1 MKGVDAMARNQN
13 EEAQQK
19 PAKEQES
26 DAASHTVLSEVMS
39 KTMQFA
45 TTISNK
51 IYDLSLY
58 TGIKLVR
65 TAKRLKKLYLFR
77 FNKCKVEVYARLTA
91 LSEKHAAKKVDK
103 APKREYH
110 PLQMIAHKRQNIVAA
125 FQDARKQGP
134 GAVAGQVLAYLA
146 AGTKKGFS
154 YFCRALNYVA
164 PVAAL
169 CFLAYTVQSQLNV
182 QYALEVEYDGTTVGY
197 VQNESVFD
205 EAQSMMNDRI
215 IYQEGEEKVEIAPVY
230 KIAAV
235 SGDESLTDAD
245 TLCNTLIE
253 SSGSEI
259 MTASGL
265 YIDGTFVGAVTQGD
279 ELESELNAK
288 LDAYKTGSE
297 GEEVSFTRDVE
308 IKDGLYSVESVVPY
322 EQINSLINSNVS
334 EEKTYVVQDGDA
346 PSSIADKVGVPL
358 LEIAAI
364 NGFENTDALQDLM
377 YPGVELKVASSVPY
391 LSVQVARMESWTR
404 PIGYQTVEEESDN
417 YYEGETEVQTEG
429 EPGEQL
435 VVGKVTYI
443 DGMEVDRTEE
453 SATTTKEPVNQVI
466 LVGTKEKP
474 VYTSRGSTSAA
485 TTYKGAIST
494 TGSGRFI
501 WPVNGGYYSCGYGE
515 YYGHTG
521 MDIAAG
527 AGTAVYAADSGTV
540 VTATSYGW
548 NYGYGNY
555 VVIDHGNGVQ
565 TLYAHNSAV
574 YVSPG
579 QKVSQGQQIAA
590 VGQTGNAY
598 GNHCHFEIIINGYKV
613 NPAGYIGYGR

>member
-1 MKGVDAMARNQN
+1 MARNQN

-19 PAKEQES
+19 TAKGQES
-26 DAASHTVLSEVMS
+26 GAASQTVLSEVMS

-65 TAKRLKKLYLFR
+65 TAKRLKKLYLYR
-77 FNKCKVEVYARLTA
+77 FNKCKVEAYARLTA
-91 LSEKHAAKKVDK
+91 LSEKRAAPKTDK
-103 APKREYH
+103 APKREFH
-110 PLQMIAHKRQNIVAA
+110 PLLTLARKRQNIVTA
-125 FQDARKQGP
+125 FQGAKKQGP
-134 GAVAGQVLAYLA
+134 GAVVGQILAYLA

-154 YFCRALNYVA
+154 YACRALNYVA

-169 CFLAYTVQSQLNV
+169 CLLAYTIHSQLSV

-205 EAQSMMNDRI
+205 EAQNMMNDRI
-215 IYQEGEEKVEIAPVY
+215 IYQEGEEKMDIAPVY

-235 SGDESLTDAD
+235 SSKESLTDAD
-245 TLCNTLIE
+245 SLCNTLIE

-265 YIDGTFVGAVTQGD
+265 YIDGSFVGAVTEGD
-279 ELESELNAK
+279 QLESALQAK
-288 LDAYKTGSE
+288 LDAYKTGAE
-297 GEEVSFTRDVE
+297 GEEISFTRNVE
-308 IKDGLYSVESVVPY
+308 VKDGLYSVASVVPY
-322 EQINSLINSNVS
+322 EQIDTLINSNVS
-334 EEKTYVVQDGDA
+334 EERTYVVQEGDA
-346 PSSIADKVGVPL
+346 PSSIADKVDVPL
-358 LEIAAI
+358 VELAAI
-364 NGFENTDALQDLM
+364 NGGGDMQDLM
-377 YPGVELKVASSVPY
+377 YAGVELKVASSVPY
-391 LSVQVARMESWTR
+391 LSVQVARVENWTR
-404 PIGYQTVEEESDN
+404 PVGYQTVQEESDS

-435 VVGKVTYI
+435 VVGKVTYVN
-443 DGMEVDRTEE
+443 GQEVNRTEE
-453 SATTTKEPVNQVI
+453 SATTTKEPVNKVI

-474 VYTSRGSTSAA
+474 VYTSRGSS
-485 TTYKGAIST
+485 TTYTGAITT

-501 WPVNGGYYSCGYGE
+501 WPVAGGYYSCGYGE

-521 MDIAAG
+521 MDIAAS
-527 AGTAVYAADSGTV
+527 AGTAVLASDSGTV
-540 VTATSYGW
+540 VTATTYGW
-548 NYGYGNY
+548 NSGYGNY

-565 TLYAHNSAV
+565 TLYAHNSAI

-579 QKVSQGQQIAA
+579 QRVSQGQQIAA

-613 NPAGYIGYGR
+613 DPAGYIGYGR

>member
-1 MKGVDAMARNQN
+1 MARNQN

-19 PAKEQES
+19 TAKGQES
-26 DAASHTVLSEVMS
+26 GAASQTVLSEVMS

-65 TAKRLKKLYLFR
+65 TAKRLKKLYLYR
-77 FNKCKVEVYARLTA
+77 FNKCKVEAYARLTA
-91 LSEKHAAKKVDK
+91 LSEKRAAPKTDK
-103 APKREYH
+103 APKREFH
-110 PLQMIAHKRQNIVAA
+110 PLLTLARKRQNIVAA
-125 FQDARKQGP
+125 FQGAKKQGP
-134 GAVAGQVLAYLA
+134 GAVVGQILAYLA

-154 YFCRALNYVA
+154 YACRALNYVA

-169 CFLAYTVQSQLNV
+169 CLLAYTIHSQLSV

-205 EAQSMMNDRI
+205 EAQNMMNDRI
-215 IYQEGEEKVEIAPVY
+215 IYQEGEEKMDIAPVY

-235 SGDESLTDAD
+235 SSKESLTDAD
-245 TLCNTLIE
+245 SLCNTLIE

-265 YIDGTFVGAVTQGD
+265 YIDGSFVGAVTEGD
-279 ELESELNAK
+279 QLESALQAK
-288 LDAYKTGSE
+288 LDAYKTGAE
-297 GEEVSFTRDVE
+297 GEEISFTRNVE
-308 IKDGLYSVESVVPY
+308 VKDGLYSVASVVPY
-322 EQINSLINSNVS
+322 EQIDTLINSNVS
-334 EEKTYVVQDGDA
+334 EERTYVVQEGDA
-346 PSSIADKVGVPL
+346 PSSIADKVDVPL
-358 LEIAAI
+358 VELAAI
-364 NGFENTDALQDLM
+364 NGGGDMQDLM
-377 YPGVELKVASSVPY
+377 YAGVELKVASSVPY
-391 LSVQVARMESWTR
+391 LSVQVARVENWTR
-404 PIGYQTVEEESDN
+404 PIGYQTVQEESDS

-435 VVGKVTYI
+435 VVGKVTYVN
-443 DGMEVDRTEE
+443 GQEVNRTEE
-453 SATTTKEPVNQVI
+453 SATTTKEPVNKVI

-474 VYTSRGSTSAA
+474 VYTSRGSS
-485 TTYKGAIST
+485 TTYTGAITT

-501 WPVNGGYYSCGYGE
+501 WPVAGGYYSCGYGE

-521 MDIAAG
+521 IDIAAS
-527 AGTAVYAADSGTV
+527 AGTTVLASDSGTV
-540 VTATSYGW
+540 VTATTYGW

-565 TLYAHNSAV
+565 TLYAHNSAI

-579 QKVSQGQQIAA
+579 QRVSQGQQIAA

-613 NPAGYIGYGR
+613 DPAGYIGYGR

>member
-19 PAKEQES
+19 TAKGQES
-26 DAASHTVLSEVMS
+26 GAASQTVLSEVMS

-65 TAKRLKKLYLFR
+65 TAKRLKKLYLYR
-77 FNKCKVEVYARLTA
+77 FNKCKVEAYARLTA
-91 LSEKHAAKKVDK
+91 LSEKRAAPKTDK
-103 APKREYH
+103 APKREFH
-110 PLQMIAHKRQNIVAA
+110 PLLTLARKRQNIVAA
-125 FQDARKQGP
+125 FQGAKKQGP
-134 GAVAGQVLAYLA
+134 GAVVGQILAYLA

-154 YFCRALNYVA
+154 YACRALNYVA

-169 CFLAYTVQSQLNV
+169 CLLAYTIHSQLSV

-205 EAQSMMNDRI
+205 EAQNMMNDRI
-215 IYQEGEEKVEIAPVY
+215 IYQEGEEKMDIAPVY

-235 SGDESLTDAD
+235 SSKESLTDAD
-245 TLCNTLIE
+245 SLCNTLIE

-265 YIDGTFVGAVTQGD
+265 YIDGSFVGAVTEGD
-279 ELESELNAK
+279 QLESALQAK
-288 LDAYKTGSE
+288 LDAYKTGAE
-297 GEEVSFTRDVE
+297 GEEISFTRNVE
-308 IKDGLYSVESVVPY
+308 VKDGLYSVASVVPY
-322 EQINSLINSNVS
+322 EQIDTLINSNVS
-334 EEKTYVVQDGDA
+334 EERTYVVQEGDA
-346 PSSIADKVGVPL
+346 PSSIADKVDVPL
-358 LEIAAI
+358 VELAAI
-364 NGFENTDALQDLM
+364 NGGGDMQDLM
-377 YPGVELKVASSVPY
+377 YAGVELKVASSVPY
-391 LSVQVARMESWTR
+391 LSVQVARVENWTR
-404 PIGYQTVEEESDN
+404 PVGYQTVQEESDS

-435 VVGKVTYI
+435 VVGKVTYVN
-443 DGMEVDRTEE
+443 GQEVNRTEE
-453 SATTTKEPVNQVI
+453 SATTTKEPVNKVI

-474 VYTSRGSTSAA
+474 VYTSRGSS
-485 TTYKGAIST
+485 TTYTGAITT

-501 WPVNGGYYSCGYGE
+501 WPVAGGYYSCGYGE

-521 MDIAAG
+521 MDIAAS
-527 AGTAVYAADSGTV
+527 AGTAVLASDSGTV
-540 VTATSYGW
+540 VTATTYGW
-548 NYGYGNY
+548 NSGYGNY

-565 TLYAHNSAV
+565 TLYAHNSAI

-579 QKVSQGQQIAA
+579 QRVSQGQQIAA

-613 NPAGYIGYGR
+613 DPAGYIGYGR

>member
-1 MKGVDAMARNQN
+1 MARNQN

-19 PAKEQES
+19 TAKGQES
-26 DAASHTVLSEVMS
+26 GAASQTVLSEVMS

-65 TAKRLKKLYLFR
+65 TAKRLKKLYLYR
-77 FNKCKVEVYARLTA
+77 FNKCKVEAYARLTA
-91 LSEKHAAKKVDK
+91 LSEKRAAPKTDK
-103 APKREYH
+103 APKREFH
-110 PLQMIAHKRQNIVAA
+110 PLLTLARKRQNIVAA
-125 FQDARKQGP
+125 FQGAKKQGP
-134 GAVAGQVLAYLA
+134 GAVVGQILAYLA

-154 YFCRALNYVA
+154 YACRALNYVA

-169 CFLAYTVQSQLNV
+169 CLLAYTIHSQLSV

-205 EAQSMMNDRI
+205 EAQNMMNDRI
-215 IYQEGEEKVEIAPVY
+215 IYQEGEEKMDIAPVY

-235 SGDESLTDAD
+235 SSKESLTDAD
-245 TLCNTLIE
+245 SLCNTLIE

-265 YIDGTFVGAVTQGD
+265 YIDGSFVGAVTEGD
-279 ELESELNAK
+279 QLESALQAK
-288 LDAYKTGSE
+288 LDAYKTGAE
-297 GEEVSFTRDVE
+297 GEEISFTRNVE
-308 IKDGLYSVESVVPY
+308 VKDGLYSVASVVPY
-322 EQINSLINSNVS
+322 EQIDTLINSNVS
-334 EEKTYVVQDGDA
+334 EERTYVVQEGDA
-346 PSSIADKVGVPL
+346 PSSIADKVDVPL
-358 LEIAAI
+358 VELAAI
-364 NGFENTDALQDLM
+364 NGGGDMQDLM
-377 YPGVELKVASSVPY
+377 YAGVELKVASSVPY
-391 LSVQVARMESWTR
+391 LSVQVARVENWTR
-404 PIGYQTVEEESDN
+404 PIGYQTVQEESDS

-435 VVGKVTYI
+435 VVGKVTYVN
-443 DGMEVDRTEE
+443 GQEVNRTEE
-453 SATTTKEPVNQVI
+453 SATTTKEPVNKVI

-474 VYTSRGSTSAA
+474 VYTSRGSS
-485 TTYKGAIST
+485 TTYTGAITT

-501 WPVNGGYYSCGYGE
+501 WPVAGGYYSCGYGE

-521 MDIAAG
+521 IDIAAS
-527 AGTAVYAADSGTV
+527 AGTAVLASDSGTV
-540 VTATSYGW
+540 VTATTYGW

-565 TLYAHNSAV
+565 TLYAHNSAI

-579 QKVSQGQQIAA
+579 QRVSQGQQIAA

-613 NPAGYIGYGR
+613 DPAGYIGYGR

>member
-19 PAKEQES
+19 TAKGQES
-26 DAASHTVLSEVMS
+26 GAASQTVLSEVMS

-65 TAKRLKKLYLFR
+65 TAKRLKKLYLYR
-77 FNKCKVEVYARLTA
+77 FNKCKVEAYARLTA
-91 LSEKHAAKKVDK
+91 LSEKRAAPKTDK
-103 APKREYH
+103 APKREFH
-110 PLQMIAHKRQNIVAA
+110 PLLTLARKRQNIVAA
-125 FQDARKQGP
+125 FQGAKKQGP
-134 GAVAGQVLAYLA
+134 GAVVGQILAYLA

-154 YFCRALNYVA
+154 YACRALNYVA

-169 CFLAYTVQSQLNV
+169 CLLAYTIHSQLSV

-205 EAQSMMNDRI
+205 EAQNMMNDRI
-215 IYQEGEEKVEIAPVY
+215 IYQEGEEKMDIAPVY

-235 SGDESLTDAD
+235 SSKESLTDAD
-245 TLCNTLIE
+245 SLCNTLIE

-265 YIDGTFVGAVTQGD
+265 YIDGSFVGAVTEGD
-279 ELESELNAK
+279 QLESALQAK
-288 LDAYKTGSE
+288 LDAYKTGAE
-297 GEEVSFTRDVE
+297 GEEISFTRNVE
-308 IKDGLYSVESVVPY
+308 VKDGLYSVASVVPY
-322 EQINSLINSNVS
+322 EQIDTLINSNVS
-334 EEKTYVVQDGDA
+334 EERTYVVQEGDA
-346 PSSIADKVGVPL
+346 PSSIADKVDVPL
-358 LEIAAI
+358 VELAAI
-364 NGFENTDALQDLM
+364 NGGGDMQDLM
-377 YPGVELKVASSVPY
+377 YAGVELKVASSVPY
-391 LSVQVARMESWTR
+391 LSVQVARVENWTR
-404 PIGYQTVEEESDN
+404 PIGYQTVQEESDS

-435 VVGKVTYI
+435 VVGKVTYVN
-443 DGMEVDRTEE
+443 GQEVNRTEE
-453 SATTTKEPVNQVI
+453 SATTTKEPVNKVI

-474 VYTSRGSTSAA
+474 VYTSRGSS
-485 TTYKGAIST
+485 TTYTGAITT

-501 WPVNGGYYSCGYGE
+501 WPVAGGYYSCGYGE

-521 MDIAAG
+521 IDIAAS
-527 AGTAVYAADSGTV
+527 AGTTVLASDSGTV
-540 VTATSYGW
+540 VTATTYGW

-565 TLYAHNSAV
+565 TLYAHNSAI

-579 QKVSQGQQIAA
+579 QRVSQGQQIAA

-613 NPAGYIGYGR
+613 DPAGYIGYGR